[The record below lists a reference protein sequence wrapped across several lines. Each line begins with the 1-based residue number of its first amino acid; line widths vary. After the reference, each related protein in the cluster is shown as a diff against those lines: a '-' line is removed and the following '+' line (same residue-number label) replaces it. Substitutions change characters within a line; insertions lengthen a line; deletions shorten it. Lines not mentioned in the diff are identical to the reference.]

1 VSTSD
6 AVVAEPIQV
15 LVADDH
21 PLFRDG
27 LRTLLASAPDAELVG
42 EATTGEEAVSL
53 AAKLQPDVVLMD
65 VQMPGMGGIEAT
77 RRIVRDSAQVR
88 VLVVTMFEDDGTVFQ
103 AMRAGA
109 RGYIL
114 KGANYTEMLRAIR
127 AVGTGEAIFSP
138 KIAVRLMDFF
148 SSIRPTT
155 LPQVFPQLSDRE
167 REILDLIAQ
176 GQKNTDIADHLF
188 LSPKTVRN
196 HVSNILHKLQVTD
209 RTEAI
214 IRAREVGLGTEVLH
228 DSEHDHRHRR

>member
-1 VSTSD
+1 MNGGEVASD
-6 AVVAEPIQV
+6 PVCV
-15 LVADDH
+15 LIADDH

-27 LRTLLASAPDAELVG
+27 LRALLASAPGVELVG

-53 AAKLQPDVVLMD
+53 AADLQPDVVVMD

-77 RRIVRDSAQVR
+77 RRIVRDGSNIR
-88 VLVVTMFEDDGTVFQ
+88 ILIVTMFEDDGTVFQ

-109 RGYIL
+109 RGYVL
-114 KGANYTEMLRAIR
+114 KGANYAEMLRAIR

-155 LPQVFPQLSDRE
+155 LPQAFPELSDRE

-176 GQKNTDIADHLF
+176 GYKNPEIAERLY

-209 RTEAI
+209 RAQAI
-214 IRAREVGLGTEVLH
+214 LRAREAGLG
-228 DSEHDHRHRR
+228 

>member
-1 VSTSD
+1 MNGGEAASD
-6 AVVAEPIQV
+6 PVCV
-15 LVADDH
+15 LIADDH

-27 LRTLLASAPDAELVG
+27 LRALLASAPGVELVG

-53 AAKLQPDVVLMD
+53 AAELQPDVVVMD
-65 VQMPGMGGIEAT
+65 VQMPGIGGIEAT
-77 RRIVRDSAQVR
+77 RRIIRDGPHIR
-88 VLVVTMFEDDGTVFQ
+88 ILVVTMFEDDGTVFQ

-109 RGYIL
+109 RGYVL
-114 KGANYTEMLRAIR
+114 KGANYAEMLRAIR

-138 KIAVRLMDFF
+138 KIAVRLMDYF

-155 LPQVFPQLSDRE
+155 LPQAFPELSDRE

-176 GQKNTDIADHLF
+176 GYKNTDIARLLF

-196 HVSNILHKLQVTD
+196 HVSNVLHKLQVTD

-214 IRAREVGLGTEVLH
+214 IRAREAGLGQEKA
-228 DSEHDHRHRR
+228 